1 MYRQLIIKEL
11 REIWWMGLV
20 AFAFLMIA
28 LWDAIGLNLN
38 FESFTL
44 VWFARDRVPFLD
56 TDFVIQIVALT
67 GYCLAGA
74 IALWQT
80 MGESF
85 RGTWVFLLHR
95 PIPRRDI
102 FLVKIAVGLSVTL
115 VSTLVPIL
123 LYLWWAVTPG
133 MHASP
138 FELWMTRESVLV
150 WLGFFPIY
158 FAAFLCG
165 IREARWYVSRFFP
178 IVPVLFLPVILMELV
193 RGTVPALSLIAASI
207 AVLIPPIFDSLARR
221 DYA

>member
-20 AFAFLMIA
+20 AFAILLMM
-28 LWDAIGLNLN
+28 LWDSVGLNLD
-38 FESFTL
+38 FEHFTL
-44 VWFARDRVPFLD
+44 AWAARDQVPFLK
-56 TDFVIQIVALT
+56 TDFGICAT
-67 GYCLAGA
+67 MTACCLAGA

-80 MGESF
+80 LGESF

-102 FLVKIAVGLSVTL
+102 FLVKIAVGISVTL
-115 VSTLVPIL
+115 LSTAIPLL
-123 LYLWWAVTPG
+123 LYAWWAATPG
-133 MHASP
+133 THASP
-138 FELWMTRESVLV
+138 FAWWMTRDTCLM
-150 WLGFFPIY
+150 WLSFLPIY

-178 IVPVLFLPVILMELV
+178 IVPVLFIPLLVSELLT
-193 RGTVPALSLIAASI
+193 GTLPALALLIGSI
-207 AVLIPPIFDSLARR
+207 ALLIPSIFNSLAFR

>member
-1 MYRQLIIKEL
+1 MYRQLIVKEL

-28 LWDAIGLNLN
+28 LWDSVGLEVD
-38 FESFTL
+38 FERFTL
-44 VWFARDRVPFLD
+44 VWKGRDRVPFLE

-102 FLVKIAVGLSVTL
+102 ILVKIAVGLSVTL
-115 VSTLVPIL
+115 ISTAIPIL

-133 MHASP
+133 RHASP

-178 IVPVLFLPVILMELV
+178 IAPVLFIPVLLMEV
-193 RGTVPALSLIAASI
+193 FQTTVPALGLMIVSSAI
-207 AVLIPPIFDSLARR
+207 LIPPIFDSLARR

>member
-28 LWDAIGLNLN
+28 LWDAIGLNID
-38 FESFTL
+38 FERFTL
-44 VWFARDRVPFLD
+44 VWSARDRVPFLE

-115 VSTLVPIL
+115 LSTLVPIL
-123 LYLWWAVTPG
+123 LYLWWAMTPG

-138 FELWMTRESVLV
+138 FKLWMTRVSLLSC
-150 WLGFFPIY
+150 LGFLPIY

-178 IVPVLFLPVILMELV
+178 IVPLLFIPVLLMEV
-193 RGTVPALSLIAASI
+193 FQTTFPALGLIIFSSAI
-207 AVLIPPIFDSLARR
+207 LIPPIFDSLARR